1 MLTISDSISPV
12 RIRTATAADMPAMI
26 PVVNAAF
33 AIETFLDGTRT
44 DEERMAEMMR
54 KGDFLVAENPAGQ
67 VVATVYVEVRG
78 ERGYFGM
85 LAIDPR
91 QQGTGLGR
99 RMVEAAE
106 KHCRQH
112 RCKHV
117 DIVVLSLRT
126 DLPPFYRKLG
136 YVETGRE
143 EFRTSRP
150 LKDGAECHGITMS
163 KAL

>member
-1 MLTISDSISPV
+1 MLTISNSISPV

-54 KGDFLVAENPAGQ
+54 KGDFLVAEDRAGH
-67 VVATVYVEVRG
+67 VVATVYLEVRG

-106 KHCRQH
+106 NHCRQH
-112 RCKHV
+112 GCKHV

-143 EFRTSRP
+143 DFRTSRP
-150 LKDGAECHGITMS
+150 LKDGVECHGVTMS

>member
-1 MLTISDSISPV
+1 MLTISNSISPV
-12 RIRTATAADMPAMI
+12 HIRAATAADMPAMI
-26 PVVNAAF
+26 PVVNTAF

-44 DEERMAEMMR
+44 DEERMAEMMG
-54 KGDFLVAENPAGQ
+54 KGEFLVAEDDAGQ
-67 VVATVYVEVRG
+67 VVATVYIEVRG

-85 LAIDPR
+85 LAVDSR
-91 QQGTGLGR
+91 RQGTGLGR

-106 KHCRQH
+106 NHCRQH
-112 RCKHV
+112 GCKQV

-143 EFRTSRP
+143 DFRTSRP
-150 LKDGAECHGITMS
+150 LKDGVECHGITMS

>member
-1 MLTISDSISPV
+1 MLAISDSISPV
-12 RIRTATAADMPAMI
+12 RIRAATAADMPAMI
-26 PVVNAAF
+26 PVVNTAF

-54 KGDFLVAENPAGQ
+54 KGEFLVAEDPAGEI
-67 VVATVYVEVRG
+67 VATVYIEVRG

-106 KHCRQH
+106 NHCRQH
-112 RCKHV
+112 GCKQV

-143 EFRTSRP
+143 DFRTSRP
-150 LKDGAECHGITMS
+150 LKDGVECHGITMS

>member
-1 MLTISDSISPV
+1 MVATPSSSPDFA
-12 RIRTATAADMPAMI
+12 IRVATAADMPAMI
-26 PVVNAAF
+26 PVVNTAF

-54 KGDFLVAENPAGQ
+54 KGEFLVAEDPAGEI
-67 VVATVYVEVRG
+67 VATVYIEVRG

-106 KHCRQH
+106 NHCRQH
-112 RCKHV
+112 GCKQV

-143 EFRTSRP
+143 DFRTSRP
-150 LKDGAECHGITMS
+150 LKDGVECHGITMS